1 MLDPC
6 DGRRAHWSANS
17 FHILNDNTMLT
28 SIHRRL
34 RCYKAHRYVKQSSI
48 LTRWQ
53 FFCSLCD
60 RFNWESLSRN
70 RNSPA
75 AKRANW
81 IWSNLSLPCR
91 LLSSL
96 YSIMTKTVS
105 CILVRLIIEMLA
117 KCTWAK
123 HTSFLLRFALFLIP
137 KSSEYHLS
145 AARWSDHTTHIKHH
159 HDDDVIFCEWNENIE
174 VRQRIK
180 KRVGIWFIRE
190 RERLIQVV
198 NKSRIWSHVRC
209 YFFSFCLLRL
219 VSLE

>member
-17 FHILNDNTMLT
+17 FHILNDNTMST

-34 RCYKAHRYVKQSSI
+34 CCCKAHRCVKQSSI

-60 RFNWESLSRN
+60 RFNWDSLSRN

-75 AKRANW
+75 VTRANW

-96 YSIMTKTVS
+96 HSIITKTVS
-105 CILVRLIIEMLA
+105 CILVRLIIEMLS
-117 KCTWAK
+117 K
-123 HTSFLLRFALFLIP
+123 
-137 KSSEYHLS
+137 YLS
-145 AARWSDHTTHIKHH
+145 KAHVFSVEIRTFSD
-159 HDDDVIFCEWNENIE
+159 
-174 VRQRIK
+174 
-180 KRVGIWFIRE
+180 
-190 RERLIQVV
+190 
-198 NKSRIWSHVRC
+198 SHVVCISSICCQMKRPHHAHQTPWWWWC
-209 YFFSFCLLRL
+209 YFF
-219 VSLE
+219 VNEMKT

>member
-96 YSIMTKTVS
+96 YSIMTETVS

-123 HTSFLLRFALFLIP
+123 HTSFLLRFSLFWFPSRVNIIYLLP
-137 KSSEYHLS
+137 DE
-145 AARWSDHTTHIKHH
+145 ATTPRTSNTIMMMMLFF
-159 HDDDVIFCEWNENIE
+159 VNEM
-174 VRQRIK
+174 K
-180 KRVGIWFIRE
+180 T
-190 RERLIQVV
+190 
-198 NKSRIWSHVRC
+198 
-209 YFFSFCLLRL
+209 
-219 VSLE
+219 